1 MAWARRTA
9 IVLAAALLLALTS
22 IGVSASST
30 LPVTDSQTRTS
41 KVERADLRT
50 VGNGKDL
57 TEKRLRMRQML
68 LLWVLAAQPA
78 R

>member
-9 IVLAAALLLALTS
+9 IVLAAALILALTS

>member
-9 IVLAAALLLALTS
+9 IVLATALILALTS

-30 LPVTDSQTRTS
+30 LPVTDSQTRTT
-41 KVERADLRT
+41 KVDRADLRT
-50 VGNGKDL
+50 AGNGKDL
-57 TEKRLRMRQML
+57 TEKRLRMRQVL